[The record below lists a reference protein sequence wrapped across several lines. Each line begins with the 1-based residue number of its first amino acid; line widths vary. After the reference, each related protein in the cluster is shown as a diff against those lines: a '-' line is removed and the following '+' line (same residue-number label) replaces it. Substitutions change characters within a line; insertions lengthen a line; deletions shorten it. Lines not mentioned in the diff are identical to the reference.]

1 MLDDL
6 IREGVGMTSRRT
18 RTRLLERLRDKG
30 IKNETV
36 LSAIA
41 STPRHL
47 FVDEALAHRAYEETA
62 LPIGYK
68 QTLSQPY
75 TVARMTELVLE
86 HRKSN
91 RSVLEIGTGSG
102 YQTAL
107 LAQFFSHVS
116 TVERI
121 EPLQEKARTRLTAL
135 GYRNIEYRHADGHGG
150 WPENRRFDVIVGTA
164 AAQELPQSLCKQL
177 ADGGVLLLPVG
188 DASQRLTLVRRDGE
202 QFRSQIIESANFV
215 PLLKG
220 TLS

>member
-1 MLDDL
+1 
-6 IREGVGMTSRRT
+6 MTSRRT
-18 RTRLLERLRDKG
+18 RTRLLDRLREKG

-36 LSAIA
+36 LSAMA

-150 WPENRRFDVIVGTA
+150 WPESCRFDVIVGTA

>member
-18 RTRLLERLRDKG
+18 RERLIERLREKG

-36 LSAIA
+36 LSAMA

-75 TVARMTELVLE
+75 THARMTELILE
-86 HRKSN
+86 HRKSH

-102 YQTAL
+102 YQTAM
-107 LAQFFSHVS
+107 LAQFFLHVS

-121 EPLQEKARTRLTAL
+121 EPLQTKARVRLSAL
-135 GYRNIEYRHADGHGG
+135 GYRNIEFRHADGHAG
-150 WPENRRFDVIVGTA
+150 WPENRWFDVIVGTA
-164 AAQELPQSLCKQL
+164 AAQTLPEGLCQQL
-177 ADGGVLLLPVG
+177 TDGGILLLPVG
-188 DASQRLTLVRRDGE
+188 DASQRLTLVRREAE
-202 QFRSQIIESANFV
+202 QFRTQIIESANFV